1 MNSMQRWVIIF
12 LGIILISA
20 CSSTPQLDLYTI
32 GIFQINENP
41 TLNDVRRGFIQA
53 FADAGYQDGK
63 NIRFLIKSAGSSI
76 SEVQRIAQEF
86 IEFEVDMIVP
96 FSTPCL
102 QAALHAS
109 REIPIVFSSVAN
121 PYLAGA
127 GISADDHLG
136 NVSGVASEGP
146 IKQGLVFLKRVLPTI
161 KRLGTLWTPSEL
173 NSNFYLERT
182 RQAAAELDLE
192 IVAVPIANSSEV
204 LLSAQSLIN
213 KKIDVIFQISDNTI
227 NDSFEALGTVAM
239 ENSVPLFGGNLNTT
253 SQGACAALGWDF
265 YQMGIMAGKMALRVK
280 NGENLQNIP
289 IQYMKNVLLYINLNA
304 AERQGIKFSAEI
316 LAESD
321 KIIEQKID
329 SPGYSE

>member
-1 MNSMQRWVIIF
+1 MFRWIIIF
-12 LGIILISA
+12 VGIILISA
-20 CSSTPQLDLYTI
+20 CSSTQQPEFYTI

-53 FADAGYQDGK
+53 LADAGYQDGK
-63 NIRFLIKSAGSSI
+63 NIRFLIRSAESDI

-86 IEFEVDMIVP
+86 IELKVDMIVP

-127 GISADDHLG
+127 GISAEDHLS
-136 NVSGVASEGP
+136 NVSGISSEGP
-146 IKQGLVFLKRVLPTI
+146 IKQGLVFIKRVLPAI

-173 NSNFYLERT
+173 NSNFYLELT
-182 RQAAAELDLE
+182 RQAASELGLE

-213 KKIDVIFQISDNTI
+213 KNIDVIFQISDNTI
-227 NDSFEALGTVAM
+227 NDSFAALGTVAN

-253 SQGACAALGWDF
+253 QQGACAALGWDF
-265 YQMGIMAGKMALRVK
+265 YQMGIKAGKMALRVK
-280 NGENLQNIP
+280 NGESPQNIP
-289 IQYMKNVLLYINLNA
+289 IQYMKDALLYINLTA
-304 AERQGIKFSAEI
+304 AEQQGIKFSEET
-316 LAESD
+316 LAESN
-321 KIIEQKID
+321 KVIEQNI
-329 SPGYSE
+329 SSSGNLE